1 MSWISITMMFV
12 FACLLGALGLC
23 EWIVRRR
30 FGARD
35 DRDSLT

>member
-12 FACLLGALGLC
+12 FACLLGALGLS
-23 EWIVRRR
+23 EWIVRRQV
-30 FGARD
+30 GARD